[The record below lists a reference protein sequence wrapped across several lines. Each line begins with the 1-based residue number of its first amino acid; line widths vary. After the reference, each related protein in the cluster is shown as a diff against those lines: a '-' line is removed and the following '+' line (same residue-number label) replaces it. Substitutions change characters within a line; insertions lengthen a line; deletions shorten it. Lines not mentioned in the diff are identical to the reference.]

1 MTAPRRAYNVAGMKR
16 PVCGITSLLML
27 PRSCCTSRAR
37 TLDRYSHLGEGMNGY
52 AGLFIVGFMSVGI
65 VVGCL
70 TGVTLGVVA
79 WIRREPYRLLGA
91 IGAVLNL
98 AAWPSLMGR

>member
-1 MTAPRRAYNVAGMKR
+1 MKR
-16 PVCGITSLLML
+16 PVCGIASLLMPVL
-27 PRSCCTSRAR
+27 LYVASRA
-37 TLDRYSHLGEGMNGY
+37 LDRYPHLGEGMNGY
-52 AGLFIVGFMSVGI
+52 AGLFIVGFMYVGI

-70 TGVTLGVVA
+70 AGVTLGVVA